1 MLGNKSKTELGHAAD
16 KKGISHSE
24 HSEHPVAK
32 FITLHSGYFLLSPLL
47 GQGPCLIQLPK
58 PSTFGKSLGMQGS
71 GGSEDQESTRNAG
84 DLGLVQVPPGM
95 GRSPGE
101 GNHYLLQDSRL
112 ENSTNR
118 GAWQA
123 TVPGGHKEWDTTA
136 QLTLSL
142 FFGMITSFC

>member
-1 MLGNKSKTELGHAAD
+1 
-16 KKGISHSE
+16 
-24 HSEHPVAK
+24 
-32 FITLHSGYFLLSPLL
+32 
-47 GQGPCLIQLPK
+47 
-58 PSTFGKSLGMQGS
+58 MQGS